1 MRKAFSSQLRL
12 DCLAIDELQLNLNCR
27 DEIIPILEGLKHVF
41 GQPEL
46 RDALIE
52 LVAAD
57 ITGGKRDDTGRVGFD
72 YWQIIRDGGCE
83 TGLQCGLR
91 QTAGSLRKPSCLAM
105 PAWFR
110 RLG

>member
-12 DCLAIDELQLNLNCR
+12 DCLAIEELQLNVNCR
-27 DEIIPILEGLKHVF
+27 DEIISILEGLKHVF
-41 GQPEL
+41 GHPEV
-46 RDALIE
+46 RDALVE

-72 YWQIIRDGGCE
+72 YWQIIVMAVVRLGCNVDYDK
-83 TGLQCGLR
+83 LQDLCENHR
-91 QTAGSLRKPSCLAM
+91 ALAM
-105 PAWFR
+105 FAWFR